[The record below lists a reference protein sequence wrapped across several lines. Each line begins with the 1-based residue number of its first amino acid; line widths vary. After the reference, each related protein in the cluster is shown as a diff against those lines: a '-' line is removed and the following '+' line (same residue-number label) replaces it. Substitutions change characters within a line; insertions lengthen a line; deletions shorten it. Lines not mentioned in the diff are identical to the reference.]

1 MSGIALRRHL
11 LVLAVAGVL
20 PLALLAGAGLL
31 SIFEQQRNDAQ
42 RKALE
47 ITRAL
52 ATAVESELSR
62 TLSSL
67 HVLASSNALDRG
79 DISSFDALARRNLA
93 VQPEWRAI
101 TLADAQGQVLTNTR
115 SGPGDKPP
123 PIVERASF
131 DQVVVTG
138 EARIGS
144 IAKGYAGNYAFA
156 VREPVVR
163 DGKVA
168 YVLSAVVDPTSIVKI
183 LQRQRMPDDWTVSV
197 FDANGDRVARSRA
210 HEEFIGGRASRSLR
224 DLMVRQGQEG
234 TGLTTTLEGD
244 SGYTAFTRLP
254 HSGWSVALSL
264 PVAGVTRNALSSTT
278 IYGIAV
284 IVSVFIGLW
293 AATVVARR
301 VNRPMAEL
309 REAAN
314 ALGRGAV
321 PAAPDTDIR
330 EIRDVGEAI
339 TTAAAQRRAIEAER
353 EDLLRREHEARTD
366 AESANRAKD
375 QFLAM
380 LGHELRNP
388 LAALSNA
395 ASLIG
400 DDRVD
405 PQAQRRSREV
415 IQRQVAHLAR
425 LTDDLLDAAR
435 ALLGKIQLRLEPV
448 DLARVAQQ
456 TINMIA
462 ATRRSANHRIAEDL
476 KEVWVHGDP
485 VRLDQIVA
493 NLLTNAVKYTPAGGT
508 IIVRTRREGAQAVLS
523 VIDNGVGLSP
533 ELAERAFDLFVQGD
547 RALDRAQGGLG
558 IGLTLVRRLAEL
570 HGGAA
575 TVRSE
580 GDNRG
585 SEFSVRFPAIEAPV
599 QAPAA
604 NVPASARARSVLVVE
619 DNDDAREMLETLLQ
633 VMGHRVETARD
644 GIEGLDKA
652 LAIAP
657 DIAFV
662 DLGLP
667 GIDGFE
673 VARRLRGAGDQRT
686 FLVALTGYGARE
698 DRDRALAAGFDA
710 HATKPID
717 ANQLAQL
724 LSQRKLGTDPTFHGE
739 PTAREK

>member
-1 MSGIALRRHL
+1 MKGIALRRHL

-31 SIFEQQRNDAQ
+31 SIFQQQRNEAQ
-42 RKALE
+42 RKAIE

-52 ATAVESELSR
+52 ATAVDSELSR
-62 TLSSL
+62 TISSL
-67 HVLASSNALDRG
+67 HVLASSNSLDRG
-79 DISSFDALARRNLA
+79 DIAAFDSIVRRNLS
-93 VQPEWRAI
+93 VQPDWRSI
-101 TLADAQGQVLTNTR
+101 ILADPRGEVLVNTR
-115 SGPGDKPP
+115 SGPGEKLPMLID
-123 PIVERASF
+123 RDSF
-131 DQVVVTG
+131 DLVVNSG
-138 EARIGS
+138 EPKVGNLARGIG
-144 IAKGYAGNYAFA
+144 GHFAFA

-163 DGKVA
+163 EGKVA
-168 YVLSAVVDPTSIVKI
+168 YVLSAVVEPSSIVRI

-197 FDANGDRVARSRA
+197 FDARGNRVARSRA
-210 HEEFIGGRASRSLR
+210 HEDFIGGPASDTLR
-224 DLMVRQGQEG
+224 ELMVHGGQEG
-234 TGLTTTLEGD
+234 AGETLTLEGE
-244 SGYTAFTRLP
+244 SGYTAYTRLSQ
-254 HSGWSVALSL
+254 SGWAVALSL
-264 PVAGVTRNALSSTT
+264 PSSGVTRSALASTT

-284 IVSVFIGLW
+284 AISLVIGLW
-293 AATVVARR
+293 AALVVARR
-301 VNRPMAEL
+301 VNKPMADL

-314 ALGRGAV
+314 ALGRGEV
-321 PAAPDTDIR
+321 PPSPTTDIR
-330 EIRDVGEAI
+330 EIREVGEAI
-339 TTAAAQRRAIEAER
+339 TAAAAQRRAIEAER

-366 AESANRAKD
+366 AEAANRAKD

-448 DLARVAQQ
+448 DLSRVAAQA
-456 TINMIA
+456 INMLA
-462 ATRRSANHRIAEDL
+462 ATRRSVNHRIVEDL
-476 KEVWVHGDP
+476 KEAWVHGDP

-493 NLLTNAVKYTPAGGT
+493 NLLINAVKYTPAGGT
-508 IIVRTRREGAQAVLS
+508 ITVRTRREGNDAVLS
-523 VIDNGVGLSP
+523 VTDTGVGMSP
-533 ELAERAFDLFVQGD
+533 ELAARAFDLFVQGD
-547 RALDRAQGGLG
+547 RDLDRAQGGLG

-575 TVRSE
+575 SVKSA
-580 GDNRG
+580 GVNRG
-585 SEFSVRFPAIEAPV
+585 SEFTVRIPAIEAPA
-599 QAPAA
+599 QPADV
-604 NVPASARARSVLVVE
+604 NVPATARARSVLIVE
-619 DNDDAREMLETLLQ
+619 DNDDAREMLQALLQ

-644 GIEGLDKA
+644 GVEGLDKA

-657 DIAFV
+657 DVAFI

-667 GIDGFE
+667 NMDGFE
-673 VARRLRGAGDQRT
+673 VARRLRAAGDRHT
-686 FLVALTGYGARE
+686 YLVALTGYGARE
-698 DRDRALAAGFDA
+698 DRDRALAAGFDT

-717 ANQLAQL
+717 AAQL
-724 LSQRKLGTDPTFHGE
+724 GALLMQPRIAPDAKPRTPASSS
-739 PTAREK
+739 